1 MNLDNLGVF
10 GVMAVEAS
18 RFGAKM
24 MPFEATLRRWAAL
37 ALHARDGHVGVVRH
51 AFDFSRFVRK
61 DREGVL
67 AISHTRLR
75 RLLRHAYRTS
85 PYYRDL
91 WQAKGIDPERLTLPE
106 DVRVLPFLT
115 KDIIDAERR
124 RLVSSAFSLS
134 DLDTSYTGGTSG
146 PPTLFYRDRRATS
159 MRIGRQLA
167 ILGRCGY
174 RPGERRALVWGAHG
188 DLPDAS
194 SRRTL
199 RERFRRFAGGTETL
213 DCTVMD
219 QAAMADFCRRVQAFR
234 PRVLYG
240 YPNALSEL
248 AVFVLAG
255 KAPAPRVNAVICT
268 AERLTEEQRQALRRA
283 FGGAVFN
290 LYCSREHGCMGFEC
304 DKHNGFHLDIGSVHV
319 EVLADGERARPGDA
333 GDIVATDLLNYG
345 MPIIRYRIGDRG
357 ALSPHPCECGCPLPL
372 LSRLEGRVSDTL
384 YRPDGSAV
392 AGLMLIDLFEDR
404 PTVKEVQVVQ
414 DTLTEVTVLLT
425 VTDGFA
431 WDDIQTPVRDLEQ
444 ILGDGVCVRPSVV
457 PDIPRNPHSG
467 KLQEVVCRV
476 RPSVPAAQTAPG
488 VPASTPAAK

>member
-1 MNLDNLGVF
+1 
-10 GVMAVEAS
+10 
-18 RFGAKM
+18 
-24 MPFEATLRRWAAL
+24 MPFEATLRHWAAL
-37 ALHARDGHVGVVRH
+37 ALHARDGHVGVLRH

-61 DREGVL
+61 SREAAL
-67 AISHTRLR
+67 AVSHARLR

-85 PYYRDL
+85 PYYGDL
-91 WQAKGIDPERLTLPE
+91 WRTKGIDPERLTIPDDL
-106 DVRVLPFLT
+106 RLLPFLT
-115 KDIIDAERR
+115 KDIIDTEKR
-124 RLVSSAFSLS
+124 RLLSSDFSLS

-167 ILGRCGY
+167 ILKRCGY

-188 DLPDAS
+188 DLPDPS
-194 SRRTL
+194 SRFTL
-199 RERFRRFAGGTETL
+199 RERFRQFAGGTETL

-219 QAAMADFCRRVQAFR
+219 HVTMAAFCRRVQAFR

-248 AVFVLAG
+248 AAFVLAG
-255 KAPAPRVNAVICT
+255 KAPAPTVHAVMCT
-268 AERLTEEQRQALRRA
+268 AERLTEEQRYTLHRA

-304 DKHNGFHLDIGSVHV
+304 ANHKGFHLDIGSVHV
-319 EVLADGERARPGDA
+319 EVLADGDPAPPGDA
-333 GDIVATDLLNYG
+333 GEIVATDLLNYG

-384 YRPDGSAV
+384 YRPDGSTV

-404 PTVKEVQVVQ
+404 PTIKEVQIVQ
-414 DTLTEVTVLLT
+414 DNPTDVTVFLT

-431 WDDIQTPVRDLEQ
+431 ADDIQAPMRGLEQ
-444 ILGDGVCVRPSVV
+444 ILGDGVRVRPRVV

-467 KLQEVVCRV
+467 KLQEVVCKI
-476 RPSVPAAQTAPG
+476 RPRVPAAHTKPD
-488 VPASTPAAK
+488 VPPTTPAAK

>member
-1 MNLDNLGVF
+1 MTPENL
-10 GVMAVEAS
+10 EAEPIS
-18 RFGAKM
+18 EM
-24 MPFEATLRRWAAL
+24 MPFETRLRRWAGL
-37 ALHARDGHVGVVRH
+37 ALHARDGHLGVLRH
-51 AFDFSRFVRK
+51 AVDFSRFVRK
-61 DREGVL
+61 SREDAL
-67 AISHTRLR
+67 AFSHTRLR

-91 WQAKGIDPERLTLPE
+91 WRMKGIDPERLTIPE

-115 KDIIDAERR
+115 KDIIEAEKR
-124 RLVSSAFSLS
+124 RLVSSASSLS

-167 ILGRCGY
+167 ILERCGY

-194 SRRTL
+194 SRVTF
-199 RERFRRFAGGTETL
+199 RERFRRFAGATEAL
-213 DCTVMD
+213 DGTVMD
-219 QAAMADFCRRVQAFR
+219 PATMADFCRRVQAFR

-248 AVFVLAG
+248 AAFVLAG
-255 KAPAPRVNAVICT
+255 KAPAPRVDVIICT
-268 AERLTEEQRQALRRA
+268 AERLTEEQRHVLHRA

-304 DKHNGFHLDIGSVHV
+304 AEHKGFHLDIGSVHV
-319 EVLADGERARPGDA
+319 EVIADGEPARPGDA

-384 YRPDGSAV
+384 YRPDGSTV

-404 PTVKEVQVVQ
+404 PTIKEVQIVQ
-414 DTLTEVTVLLT
+414 DSPTEVTVFLT

-431 WDDIQTPVRDLEQ
+431 WDDIQTPMRGLGQ
-444 ILGDGVCVRPSVV
+444 ILGDGVRVRPRVV

-467 KLQEVVCRV
+467 KLQEVICRI
-476 RPSVPAAQTAPG
+476 RPHLSAAHMAPG
-488 VPASTPAAK
+488 AAASTPAVK